1 MNSTEAPSTKQGSS
15 SNTTEVGTHE
25 DIVRIN
31 IHEMV
36 RRLLNHLG
44 PTSVSLLAG
53 AKDRKI
59 AHGWARADGPTP
71 RDDAQQ
77 RLQMATR
84 IWILI
89 SAAEN
94 EHVARAWF
102 IGSNP
107 RLGERSPLIALRE
120 GSLVEARDAAM
131 AFVDG
136 TDE

>member
-1 MNSTEAPSTKQGSS
+1 MEAPSAKKQGIDRIDA
-15 SNTTEVGTHE
+15 ELHE
-25 DIVRIN
+25 ETVRID

-44 PTSVSLLAG
+44 PTAVALLSG
-53 AKDRKI
+53 AKDRKV

-71 RDDAQQ
+71 RDEAQK
-77 RLQMATR
+77 RLQMAHR
-84 IWILI
+84 MWILI
-89 SAAEN
+89 VSAEN
-94 EHVARAWF
+94 EHVTRAWF

-107 RLGERSPLIALRE
+107 RLGEQSPLIALRE
-120 GSLVEARDAAM
+120 GALVEAWDAAV

>member
-1 MNSTEAPSTKQGSS
+1 MSHTETHSPTKQDAPKTG
-15 SNTTEVGTHE
+15 TELHE
-25 DIVRIN
+25 ETVRIE

-44 PTSVSLLAG
+44 PTSVALLAG
-53 AKDRKI
+53 AKDRKV

-71 RDDAQQ
+71 RDEAQK
-77 RLQMATR
+77 RLQMGYR
-84 IWILI
+84 IWVLI
-89 SAAEN
+89 ASAEN

-107 RLGERSPLIALRE
+107 RLGERSPLTALRE
-120 GSLVEARDAAM
+120 GALAEAHDAAM

>member
-1 MNSTEAPSTKQGSS
+1 MNSAQTPSDTKTSIDRVDTEL
-15 SNTTEVGTHE
+15 HE
-25 DIVRIN
+25 ETVRID

-44 PTSVSLLAG
+44 PTPVALLSG
-53 AKDRKI
+53 AKDRKV
-59 AHGWARADGPTP
+59 AHGWAKAGGPTP
-71 RDDAQQ
+71 RDEAQR
-77 RLQMATR
+77 RLQMGHR
-84 IWILI
+84 IWVLI
-89 SAAEN
+89 ASAEN

-120 GSLVEARDAAM
+120 GDIVQAWDAAM

-136 TDE
+136 TDD

>member
-1 MNSTEAPSTKQGSS
+1 MNSAEAPSMKQQGTSK
-15 SNTTEVGTHE
+15 TTEAGAHE
-25 DIVRIN
+25 ETVRID

-44 PTSVSLLAG
+44 PTSVALLAG

-71 RDDAQQ
+71 RDEAQQ

-84 IWILI
+84 IWVLI
-89 SAAEN
+89 SAAEG

-120 GSLVEARDAAM
+120 GSLVEAKDAAM